1 MESLIGLRGLGLA
14 FVLLVVSTGAQGET
28 RLNTEAIEKAMGV
41 AGQVQGDVYKISLPR
56 TDLSISIDQV
66 KLKAR
71 FALGSWIA
79 FKGSEKAAVAHGD
92 LVLTEDEVG
101 PVLRKFEPDGIT
113 LTALHNHV
121 IRESPKVMYLHFWA
135 EGEAEQLAMKLRRA
149 LSVTK
154 TPFGKPDMAQNI
166 QSQSPPGEELP
177 AERILGVL
185 GQKGTVKDGVL
196 SVTVPHPE
204 TIRMRD
210 VDLPS
215 SMGMATAINVQAG
228 AVGKVAATGDFVLS
242 AKAVSA
248 VASALTRHDI
258 QVTALH
264 NHLVHSSPDLYFMH
278 FWAHD
283 SPDRVAQGLKAG
295 LDAMTGT
302 P

>member
-28 RLNTEAIEKAMGV
+28 RLNTEAIDKAMGV

-79 FKGSEKAAVAHGD
+79 FKVSEKATVAHGD
-92 LVLTEDEVG
+92 LVLIEDEVG
-101 PVLRKFEPDGIT
+101 QVLQKFEQDGIT

-135 EGEAEQLAMKLRRA
+135 EGDAGQLAMKLRRA

-154 TPFGKPDMAQNI
+154 TPFGKPDMVQNI
-166 QSQSPPGEELP
+166 QSHSPTGEELP
-177 AERILGVL
+177 AERIQGVL

-196 SVTVPHPE
+196 SVTVPHPG

-242 AKAVSA
+242 AKEVSA

-295 LDAMTGT
+295 LDAMTGS

>member
-1 MESLIGLRGLGLA
+1 MKSRIGVWGLGLA
-14 FVLLVVSTGAQGET
+14 FVLLIFSTGAQGET
-28 RLNTEAIEKAMGV
+28 QLKTEAIERAMGV
-41 AGQVQGDVYKISLPR
+41 AGQLQGDVYKISLPR
-56 TDLSISIDQV
+56 TDLSVSIDQV

-71 FALGSWIA
+71 FAFGGWIA
-79 FKGSEKAAVAHGD
+79 FKPNGDAAIAHGD

-101 PVLRKFEPDGIT
+101 PVLRKLEQGGIT
-113 LTALHNHV
+113 LTALHNHL
-121 IRESPKVMYLHFWA
+121 IRESPKVMYLHFWG
-135 EGEAEQLAMKLRRA
+135 EGDAEQVAMKLRHA

-154 TPFGKPDMAQNI
+154 TPFGQPDMAQNI

-177 AERILGVL
+177 VERIQGVL
-185 GQKGTVKDGVL
+185 AQKGTVKHGVL
-196 SVTVPHPE
+196 SVSVPHPQ
-204 TIRMRD
+204 TITMRD

-228 AVGKVAATGDFVLS
+228 AAGKVAATGDFVLS
-242 AKAVSA
+242 AKDVSA

-264 NHLVHSSPDLYFMH
+264 NHLVHSSPDMYFMH

-295 LDAMTGT
+295 LDAMTRS